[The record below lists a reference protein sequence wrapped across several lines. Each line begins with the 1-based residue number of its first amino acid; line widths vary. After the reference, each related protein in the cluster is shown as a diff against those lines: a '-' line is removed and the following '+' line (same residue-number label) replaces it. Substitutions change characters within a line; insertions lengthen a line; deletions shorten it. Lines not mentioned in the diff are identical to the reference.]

1 MGFKQSKNDPCTYI
15 LNSGGKIFIIA
26 VYVEDIILAEKR
38 YERIQKFTN
47 AIADKFDITDM
58 GKLHHFVGIKI
69 NYLNSGIS
77 G

>member
-1 MGFKQSKNDPCTYI
+1 MGFKQSKNDPCIYI

-26 VYVEDIILAEKR
+26 VYVDDIILAEKR
-38 YERIQKFTN
+38 CERIQKFTN
-47 AIADKFDITDM
+47 AIADKFDITEM
-58 GKLHHFVGIKI
+58 GKLHHLVGIKI